1 MEWVDKKLRICTDYI
16 WRIMDNISSN
26 IIKYADPQ
34 KAVEICSVCNGNKI
48 GFSFRNAVK
57 QLEETV
63 EGTHVGIPSVKNMM
77 EKMNG
82 ICEVRQDKEYFYI
95 AIIFPEAASYSEE
108 DHKRNVTKEYMESE

>member
-1 MEWVDKKLRICTDYI
+1 ME
-16 WRIMDNISSN
+16 S
-26 IIKYADPQ
+26 
-34 KAVEICSVCNGNKI
+34 
-48 GFSFRNAVK
+48 
-57 QLEETV
+57 
-63 EGTHVGIPSVKNMM
+63 THVGIPSVKNMM